1 MDRVSLCL
9 LAQVGNSARI
19 ARLTI
24 GNLPSLSTRS
34 VVDATL
40 APLRDRSYSISRRLT
55 CGNIDATCSMRSAGT
70 RRPLL
75 LLLEAAELEEGLVK
89 KKYRMAKTEMTA
101 KTSRDGMFKVVG
113 SDGEDEVDMTEG
125 R

>member
-1 MDRVSLCL
+1 
-9 LAQVGNSARI
+9 
-19 ARLTI
+19 
-24 GNLPSLSTRS
+24 
-34 VVDATL
+34 
-40 APLRDRSYSISRRLT
+40 
-55 CGNIDATCSMRSAGT
+55 
-70 RRPLL
+70 LL